1 MEKKRLV
8 QIIIFILI
16 ILGVFFF
23 VPKGPVVEDSGTQ
36 TVMGTFARVIALG
49 KHRDVSKRAIEHALE
64 QIRYIETIANVHDA
78 NSEISEINSLACLE
92 PVEVSDTLFE
102 ILKTSVDYGRL
113 TNGAFDVAVGPLVDM
128 WQKAGEANQP
138 PDANQI
144 AANLKEVDY
153 QKIYLN
159 PVDKTIRFGADG
171 MKLDLGGI
179 AKGYAVDRAIEA
191 MKNYGAVGGL
201 VDIGGDIRC
210 FGTPANAAKHWS
222 IGLQDPAKNNR
233 NIIVLKLDD
242 TAVATSGDYRRFVLV
257 GGQKHSHI
265 IDSHTGQSA
274 EQLSSVSVIAPKGV
288 DADALATAVSVMG
301 TDEGLKL
308 IESIKNTDAIIISP
322 APDYRLTATAGAEK
336 YISKSRTKVNIYKPQ
351 ND

>member
-1 MEKKRLV
+1 METKRLV
-8 QIIIFILI
+8 RIIIFVVI
-16 ILGVFFF
+16 IFAVFIF
-23 VPKGPVVEDSGTQ
+23 VPKGPVVEDSGAQ
-36 TVMGTFARVIALG
+36 VVMGTFARVVAVG
-49 KHRDVSKRAIEHALE
+49 RHRDISQRAIDRALE

-78 NSEISEINSLACLE
+78 NSEISKINSLARLE
-92 PVEVSDTLFE
+92 PVKVSDDMFE
-102 ILKTSVDYGRL
+102 ILKASIDYGRL
-113 TNGAFDVAVGPLVDM
+113 TNGAFDVAVGPLVYM

-138 PDANQI
+138 PDANQLS
-144 AANLKEVDY
+144 AMLKEVDY
-153 QKIYLN
+153 QKLYLN
-159 PVDKTIRFGADG
+159 PVDRTVQFGADG

-179 AKGYAVDRAIEA
+179 AKGYAIDRAIEA
-191 MKNYGAVGGL
+191 MKDVGAFGGM

-210 FGTPANAAKHWS
+210 FGTPANAARNWI
-222 IGLQDPAKNNR
+222 IGLQDPAANNR

-242 TAVATSGDYRRFVLV
+242 LAVATSGDYRRFVLV
-257 GGQKHSHI
+257 GGKKHSHI

-322 APDYRLTATAGAEK
+322 APDYKITVTEGAEK
-336 YISKSRTKVNIYKPQ
+336 YISKSRTKVNIYKTQ